1 MKSTPRRIGYSPV
14 LPSVGFLPSRGAGTL
29 YNIKNVL
36 MKAIELL
43 KISCEALKMMSK
55 NGICLED
62 YKYVD
67 AYEQFLTMR
76 SFGMKYRSA
85 ITMLAEERHVG
96 ERTLQRAFKR
106 LSQEC

>member
-1 MKSTPRRIGYSPV
+1 MKVT
-14 LPSVGFLPSRGAGTL
+14 
-29 YNIKNVL
+29 
-36 MKAIELL
+36 ELL
-43 KISCEALKMMSK
+43 KISRESLKLMSE
-55 NGICLED
+55 NGIYLDD

-85 ITMLAEERHVG
+85 ITMLAEERHIG

>member
-1 MKSTPRRIGYSPV
+1 
-14 LPSVGFLPSRGAGTL
+14 
-29 YNIKNVL
+29 

-96 ERTLQRAFKR
+96 ERTRYVVIADDVCFQCWLGWHFV
-106 LSQEC
+106 SPFIVFSINSSHYIV